1 MTRNVA
7 VLGTGT
13 MGRGIAGSLLRAGFT
28 VTVWNR
34 TPARAQG
41 IGATVAVDPAAAV
54 RDAEV
59 VVTVLFDEH
68 AVEEVAREALPAMR
82 GGAVWVQSA
91 TVGPEGARRLAELAA
106 AHGVTTVDAPVL
118 GTRKPAEDGTL
129 TVLAS
134 GPASTRHAVR
144 PVFEAIGSR
153 TVWAGTE
160 PGDASALKLAAN
172 AWVASLTAATAQS
185 LALAAA
191 SGLDPRLF
199 LEAIEGSA
207 SDSPYAHTKG
217 EAMLTGSLAPQFAID
232 GLRKDL
238 GLIRDEAAR
247 GGAPSPLVPALLAAY
262 DEAAARVGGDKDIAG
277 VVAAFRPQGF

>member
-1 MTRNVA
+1 MTSRGS

-13 MGRGIAGSLLRAGFT
+13 MGRGMARSLVRAGFT
-28 VTVWNR
+28 VTAWNR
-34 TPARAQG
+34 TPARAEG
-41 IGATVAVDPAAAV
+41 IGALVAADPAAAV
-54 RDAEV
+54 ADAEV

-68 AVEEVAREALPAMR
+68 AVDEVARGALPAMR
-82 GGAVWVQSA
+82 DGAVWVQSA
-91 TVGPEGARRLAELAA
+91 TVGPDGARRLGQLAA

-134 GPASTRHAVR
+134 GPAAARDTVQ
-144 PVFEAIGSR
+144 PVFDAIGSR

-160 PGDASALKLAAN
+160 PGEASALKLAAN
-172 AWVASLTAATAQS
+172 AWIAALTAATAQS

-207 SDSPYAHTKG
+207 SDTPYAHTKG
-217 EAMLTGSLAPQFAID
+217 EAMLTGALEPQFAID

-238 GLIRDEAAR
+238 GLIRDQAAR
-247 GGAPSPLVPALLAAY
+247 AGLTSPLVPALLAAY
-262 DEAAARVGGDKDIAG
+262 DEAAVRVGGDKDIAG
-277 VVAAFRPQGF
+277 VITAFRPQGF